1 VGDRVHVTIQHPN
14 STDTFAADV
23 TQRDSQKCGLLLAD
37 MTTLQSI
44 RWVQCTFAR
53 ADTWTQWADKR
64 KADRPLRALGQVAIM
79 GLRGF
84 KVLLNSIGAA
94 LSHRARRRPS

>member
-1 VGDRVHVTIQHPN
+1 VGDRVHITIKHQN
-14 STDTFAADV
+14 SQDTFAADV

-53 ADTWTQWADKR
+53 ADTWSQWADKR
-64 KADRPLRALGQVAIM
+64 KADKPLKALGQVSRM

-84 KVLLNSIGAA
+84 KVLLQSIGAA
-94 LSHRARRRPS
+94 LSRRARRRPS